1 MNSSTTSSSTTSS
14 SSTFWIKHILILMA
28 MIGWFLQINR
38 DL

>member
-14 SSTFWIKHILILMA
+14 SSTFWIKHILILMT